1 MFSIRLILFVYLN
14 VLMLSACG
22 ENTEHKNELTTEK
35 QQIKWNGNFF
45 NPLFIN
51 EILDHPNQIGAQW
64 ENEFI
69 DTFRIKKINLFTTG
83 GIGKNGV
90 NEKYAYTFSS
100 QGATNEFYY
109 YNTKIATS
117 AQSISSFQYEKN
129 NLQQINVF
137 RFLGTTNNPPIITQ
151 QDSLK
156 TVFIYP
162 KSGSKNDTTFL
173 FPTVK
178 SPEIILRKVG
188 DLVESIEVIQHEE
201 FNLMEMMKSVSK
213 LDSGIAFSDLTL
225 KTVTIL
231 KNNLPQSSYV
241 LNEKWE
247 KTDKLKAWYYTNSQL
262 TKYEEFLHQSLV
274 KTIEVSYDRQNLPFS
289 IIQNR
294 KKFNIHYSFY

>member
-1 MFSIRLILFVYLN
+1 MFSIRLIFLIFMSVFII
-14 VLMLSACG
+14 SSCT
-22 ENTEHKNELTTEK
+22 ENTGHKKELTSEK
-35 QQIKWNGNFF
+35 QQIKWNINFF
-45 NPLFIN
+45 NPLYID

-64 ENEFI
+64 ENTFI
-69 DTFRIKKINLFTTG
+69 DTFRIKTINLFTKG

-90 NEKYAYTFSS
+90 NEKYAYSFTS
-100 QGATNEFYY
+100 QGAANEFYY

-151 QDSLK
+151 QDSSK
-156 TVFIYP
+156 TIFIYP

-178 SPEIILRKVG
+178 SPDIILKKVG
-188 DLVESIEVIQHEE
+188 DLVESIEVIQHDE
-201 FNLMEMMKSVSK
+201 FNLMEMMKRVSK
-213 LDSGIAFSDLTL
+213 LDSSIVFSDLTL

-231 KNNLPQSSYV
+231 KNSLPQSSYV

-247 KTDKLKAWYYTNSQL
+247 RTGKLKAWYYANSQL
-262 TKYEEFLHQSLV
+262 IKYEEFLHQTLV
-274 KTIEVSYDRQNLPFS
+274 KTIEIEYDNQNLPVS

>member
-1 MFSIRLILFVYLN
+1 MFSIRLIFLVF
-14 VLMLSACG
+14 LSVFIFSSCG
-22 ENTEHKNELTTEK
+22 ENTSHKNELTSEK

-45 NPLFIN
+45 NPLFIH

-64 ENEFI
+64 ENVFI
-69 DTFRIKKINLFTTG
+69 DTFRIKTINLFTKG
-83 GIGKNGV
+83 GNGKNGV
-90 NEKYAYTFSS
+90 NEKYAYAFSN
-100 QGATNEFYY
+100 QGAANEFYY
-109 YNTKIATS
+109 YNNKIATS

-137 RFLGTTNNPPIITQ
+137 RFLGTTNNPPIIAQ

-156 TVFIYP
+156 TIFIYP

-173 FPTVK
+173 FPTVQ
-178 SPEIILRKVG
+178 SPEIILKKVG

-201 FNLMEMMKSVSK
+201 FNLMEMMKRVSK
-213 LDSGIAFSDLTL
+213 LDSSIVFSDLTL

-231 KNNLPQSSYV
+231 KDNLPQSSYV

-247 KTDKLKAWYYTNSQL
+247 KTDKLKAWYYSNSQL
-262 TKYEEFLHQSLV
+262 TKYEEFLHQTLV
-274 KTIEVSYDRQNLPFS
+274 KTIEIEYDNQNLPVS